1 MPKVP
6 EKQVQYLGN
15 SVLYYHE
22 FWNVRRLCG
31 YENSVLYMSVKK
43 DYLLLEKCP
52 NTELFLVRI

>member
-15 SVLYYHE
+15 SMLHYLE
-22 FWNVRRLCG
+22 FWYVHRLRG
-31 YENSVLYMSVKK
+31 YENSALHMSLKE

-52 NTELFLVRI
+52 NTELFLV